1 MKLWRIKWEKI
12 ISIAM
17 MITMTL
23 CWIAFLVIPNLYT
36 LAIAVLVNF
45 MAFAV
50 LFEYETIKGFR
61 HDVINHW
68 K

>member
-1 MKLWRIKWEKI
+1 MNLWKIKWEKI

-23 CWIAFLVIPNLYT
+23 CWVAFLVIPNLYT

-45 MAFAV
+45 MTYAV

-61 HDVINHW
+61 HYVINHW